1 MNVPLNIDWQQILLH
16 LLNFVLLFAILYFL
30 LYAPVKK
37 FMEKRCEYYKNINDD
52 AKDKLHQAEELKNE
66 YAEKLRL
73 ADNEIE
79 EKMQAAS
86 KSISEKNAQGLALA
100 KQEAD
105 KIIADA
111 HEKAEQTRKKMIES
125 AQEEITTMAVKA
137 AEKIVANTSTSD
149 AFDSFLSSAQRSE
162 ADE

>member
-1 MNVPLNIDWQQILLH
+1 M
-16 LLNFVLLFAILYFL
+16 
-30 LYAPVKK
+30 
-37 FMEKRCEYYKNINDD
+37 
-52 AKDKLHQAEELKNE
+52 
-66 YAEKLRL
+66 
-73 ADNEIE
+73 
-79 EKMQAAS
+79 
-86 KSISEKNAQGLALA
+86 A

-125 AQEEITTMAVKA
+125 AQEEITTMAVRA

>member
-37 FMEKRCEYYKNINDD
+37 FMEKRSEYYKNIDEET
-52 AKDKLHQAEELKNE
+52 KKKLNQADELKNE

-73 ADNEIE
+73 ADDEIE
-79 EKMQAAS
+79 EKMQTAS
-86 KSISEKNAQGLALA
+86 KNLSEKNAQSLALA

-111 HEKAEQTRKKMIES
+111 HEKAEQTRKKMLES

-149 AFDSFLSSAQRSE
+149 AFDNFLSSAQRSE